1 MCNIFS
7 LFIIIIIIIITI
19 IIIIITMY
27 NYIHY
32 LVQYNLSIALPT
44 ITTLPSIKIA
54 IICFTLYLAYI
65 AFLIIPLIFIHHL
78 FDALLYIVIVILELS
93 GTGISF
99 KINKVLSYIILGV
112 AQVMTLKHP
121 RVLVL

>member
-1 MCNIFS
+1 M
-7 LFIIIIIIIITI
+7 
-19 IIIIITMY
+19 
-27 NYIHY
+27 
-32 LVQYNLSIALPT
+32 
-44 ITTLPSIKIA
+44 
-54 IICFTLYLAYI
+54 
-65 AFLIIPLIFIHHL
+65 FLINSLTSGVITGLQESLLTYFYTYFIHHL